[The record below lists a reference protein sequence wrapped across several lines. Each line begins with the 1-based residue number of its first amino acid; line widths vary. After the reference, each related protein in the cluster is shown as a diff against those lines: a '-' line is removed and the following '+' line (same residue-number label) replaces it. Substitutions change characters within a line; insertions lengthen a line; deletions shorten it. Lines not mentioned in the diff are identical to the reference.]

1 MVMSKQL
8 SFLDKTQKKKE
19 KGKKTSR
26 YNRQFTEEEI
36 NTDDFRITKNDAS
49 MNQEPEEQ
57 KIEHDVI
64 APTLARLGLV
74 NLCVLR
80 NREDYA
86 RG

>member
-36 NTDDFRITKNDAS
+36 NTDDFRITKNDPS
-49 MNQEPEEQ
+49 MN
-57 KIEHDVI
+57 
-64 APTLARLGLV
+64 
-74 NLCVLR
+74 
-80 NREDYA
+80 
-86 RG
+86 